1 MSPFVIK
8 GPRDAHLSRST
19 MSNLIGTWFWGRSC
33 PDSGAARLEPRP
45 APGSVRPLECRR
57 LKLLLV
63 LTFCAITGAR
73 PVMAG
78 FVQKP
83 IVTPVLLPV
92 HTKRDLAGS
101 QSAVGGMAPGV
112 HSRASEFPLPSC
124 GFYTGVTGSTLEPYV
139 LHDVF
144 LHQRGSIRRSKE

>member
-1 MSPFVIK
+1 
-8 GPRDAHLSRST
+8 
-19 MSNLIGTWFWGRSC
+19 MSNLIGTWFWGRSR
-33 PDSGAARLEPRP
+33 PDSSAARLEPRP
-45 APGSVRPLECRR
+45 APGSVRSRECRR

-92 HTKRDLAGS
+92 YTQRDLAGS
-101 QSAVGGMAPGV
+101 QSAVGAMAPV
-112 HSRASEFPLPSC
+112 FTAELPNFPQTSC
-124 GFYTGVTGSTLEPYV
+124 GFYTWVTGSTLEPYV

-144 LHQRGSIRRSKE
+144 LHQRGDIRRSKE